1 MIAIPIPAT
10 DVTLQAGVT
19 YQLTGL
25 TASTK
30 YTLTVSSDKFCEV
43 LVTTDVNENP
53 TVLAQGQLYNAPFTF
68 TEPAAQTTARITV
81 YAPTGANLKLTGA
94 ATPATPAA
102 VDLVAPALPN
112 TAYKKTGLT
121 VGKTYVVQ
129 VSGNTPSCVGLGW
142 QGGTE
147 LEPLIA
153 TNGKAIIVAEAT
165 QLNLWLDSAES
176 ATITVTEATSL
187 PPCYIPTVTVDL
199 AEATK
204 VVSLPAG
211 SPAGLYRVDIS
222 VDDKSAT
229 AHDSTITATPTNSIL
244 LNSVLGYADAG
255 GYMAPSTLA
264 AGVISGVSDMKGSLV
279 ITSPYQV
286 QATTVLTYKPATGAT
301 GWSGKAIVSY
311 LGPIS

>member
-1 MIAIPIPAT
+1 MTAIPIPAT

-102 VDLVAPALPN
+102 VELVSPALPN

-129 VSGNTPSCVGLGW
+129 ISGNTPSCVGLGW
-142 QGGTE
+142 EGGTE

-153 TNGKAIIVAEAT
+153 TNGKVIIVAETT

-187 PPCYIPTVTVDL
+187 PPCYVPTTTIDL
-199 AEATK
+199 SEASPTI
-204 VVSLPAG
+204 SLPAG
-211 SPAGLYRVDIS
+211 SPAGLYQI
-222 VDDKSAT
+222 
-229 AHDSTITATPTNSIL
+229 NLQIL
-244 LNSVLGYADAG
+244 GDNNANADA
-255 GYMAPSTLA
+255 TLTFTPASSLIQCALVCEIADKVSPTTTA
-264 AGVISGVSDMKGSLV
+264 AGVVTGIQKMLGTAV
-279 ITSPYQV
+279 ITTPMLTTSTV
-286 QATTVLTYKPATGAT
+286 IATFKKATGIT
-301 GWSGKAIVSY
+301 NWSGKAVLSY

>member
-1 MIAIPIPAT
+1 MTAIPIPAT

-102 VDLVAPALPN
+102 VELVSPALPN

-129 VSGNTPSCVGLGW
+129 ISGNTPSCVGLGW
-142 QGGTE
+142 EGGTE

-187 PPCYIPTVTVDL
+187 PPCYVPTTTIDL
-199 AEATK
+199 SEASPTI
-204 VVSLPAG
+204 SLPAG
-211 SPAGLYRVDIS
+211 SPAGLYQI
-222 VDDKSAT
+222 
-229 AHDSTITATPTNSIL
+229 NLQIL
-244 LNSVLGYADAG
+244 GDNNANADA
-255 GYMAPSTLA
+255 TLTFTPASSLIQCALVCDNADMVSPTTTA
-264 AGVISGVSDMKGSLV
+264 AGVVTGIQKMLGTAV
-279 ITSPYQV
+279 ITTPMLTTSTV
-286 QATTVLTYKPATGAT
+286 IATFKKATGIT
-301 GWSGKAIVSY
+301 NWSGKAVLSY

>member
-1 MIAIPIPAT
+1 MTAIPIPAT

-43 LVTTDVNENP
+43 LVTDDVEQDQ
-53 TVLAQGQLYNAPFTF
+53 TILAWGDLYNAPFTF
-68 TEPAAQTTARITV
+68 TQPAGKTTARIKV

-102 VDLVAPALPN
+102 VELVSPALPN

-129 VSGNTPSCVGLGW
+129 ISGNTPSCVGLGW
-142 QGGTE
+142 EGGTE

-187 PPCYIPTVTVDL
+187 PPCYVPTTTIDL
-199 AEATK
+199 SEASPTI
-204 VVSLPAG
+204 SLPAG
-211 SPAGLYRVDIS
+211 SPAGLYQI
-222 VDDKSAT
+222 
-229 AHDSTITATPTNSIL
+229 NLQIL
-244 LNSVLGYADAG
+244 GDNNANADA
-255 GYMAPSTLA
+255 TLTFTPASSLIQCALVCDNADMVSPTTTA
-264 AGVISGVSDMKGSLV
+264 AGVVTGIQKMLGTAV
-279 ITSPYQV
+279 ITTPMLTTSTV
-286 QATTVLTYKPATGAT
+286 IATFKKATGIT
-301 GWSGKAIVSY
+301 NWSGKAVLSY

>member
-1 MIAIPIPAT
+1 MTAIPIPAT

-68 TEPAAQTTARITV
+68 TEPAAQTTARIKV

-94 ATPATPAA
+94 ATPAIPAA
-102 VDLVAPALPN
+102 VELVSPALPN

-129 VSGNTPSCVGLGW
+129 ISGNTPSCVGLGW
-142 QGGTE
+142 EGGTE

-153 TNGKAIIVAEAT
+153 TNGKVIIVAETT

-187 PPCYIPTVTVDL
+187 PPCYVPTTTIDL
-199 AEATK
+199 SEASPTI
-204 VVSLPAG
+204 SLPAG
-211 SPAGLYRVDIS
+211 SPAGLYQI
-222 VDDKSAT
+222 
-229 AHDSTITATPTNSIL
+229 NLQIL
-244 LNSVLGYADAG
+244 GDNNANADA
-255 GYMAPSTLA
+255 TLTFTPASSLIQCALVCDNTDMVSPTTTA
-264 AGVISGVSDMKGSLV
+264 AGVVTGIQKMLGTAV
-279 ITSPYQV
+279 ITTPMLTTSTV
-286 QATTVLTYKPATGAT
+286 IATFKKATGIT
-301 GWSGKAIVSY
+301 NWSGKAVLSY

>member
-1 MIAIPIPAT
+1 MTAIPIPAT
-10 DVTLQAGVT
+10 DVTLLAGVT

-102 VDLVAPALPN
+102 VELVSPALPN

-129 VSGNTPSCVGLGW
+129 ISGNTPSCVGLGW
-142 QGGTE
+142 EGGTE

-153 TNGKAIIVAEAT
+153 TNGKVIIVAETT

-187 PPCYIPTVTVDL
+187 PPCYVPTTTIDL
-199 AEATK
+199 SEASPTI
-204 VVSLPAG
+204 SLPAG
-211 SPAGLYRVDIS
+211 SPAGLYQI
-222 VDDKSAT
+222 
-229 AHDSTITATPTNSIL
+229 NLQIL
-244 LNSVLGYADAG
+244 GDNNANADA
-255 GYMAPSTLA
+255 TLTFTPASSLIQCALVCDNADMVSPTTTA
-264 AGVISGVSDMKGSLV
+264 AGVVTGIQKMLGTAV
-279 ITSPYQV
+279 ITTPMLTTSTV
-286 QATTVLTYKPATGAT
+286 IATFKKATGIT
-301 GWSGKAIVSY
+301 NWRGKAVLSY

>member
-1 MIAIPIPAT
+1 MTAIPIPAT

-102 VDLVAPALPN
+102 VELVSPALPN

-129 VSGNTPSCVGLGW
+129 ISGNTPSCVGLGW
-142 QGGTE
+142 EGGTE

-153 TNGKAIIVAEAT
+153 TNGKVIIVAETT

-187 PPCYIPTVTVDL
+187 PPCYVPTTTIDL
-199 AEATK
+199 NEASPTI
-204 VVSLPAG
+204 SLPAG
-211 SPAGLYRVDIS
+211 SPAGLYQI
-222 VDDKSAT
+222 
-229 AHDSTITATPTNSIL
+229 NLQIL
-244 LNSVLGYADAG
+244 GDNNANADA
-255 GYMAPSTLA
+255 TLTFTPASSLIQCALVCDNADMVSPTTTA
-264 AGVISGVSDMKGSLV
+264 AGVVTGIQKMLGTAV
-279 ITSPYQV
+279 ITTPMLTTSTV
-286 QATTVLTYKPATGAT
+286 IATFKKATGIT
-301 GWSGKAIVSY
+301 NWSGKAVLSY

>member
-1 MIAIPIPAT
+1 MTAIPIPAT

-102 VDLVAPALPN
+102 VELVSPALPN

-129 VSGNTPSCVGLGW
+129 ISGNTPSCVGLGW
-142 QGGTE
+142 EGGTE

-153 TNGKAIIVAEAT
+153 TNGKAIIVAETT

-187 PPCYIPTVTVDL
+187 PPCYVPTTTIDL
-199 AEATK
+199 SEASPTI
-204 VVSLPAG
+204 SLPAG
-211 SPAGLYRVDIS
+211 SPAGLYQI
-222 VDDKSAT
+222 
-229 AHDSTITATPTNSIL
+229 NLQIL
-244 LNSVLGYADAG
+244 GDNNANADA
-255 GYMAPSTLA
+255 TLTFTPASSLIQCALVCDNADMVSPTTTA
-264 AGVISGVSDMKGSLV
+264 AGVVTGIQKMLGTAV
-279 ITSPYQV
+279 ITTPMLTTSTV
-286 QATTVLTYKPATGAT
+286 IATFKKATGIT
-301 GWSGKAIVSY
+301 DWSGKAVISY